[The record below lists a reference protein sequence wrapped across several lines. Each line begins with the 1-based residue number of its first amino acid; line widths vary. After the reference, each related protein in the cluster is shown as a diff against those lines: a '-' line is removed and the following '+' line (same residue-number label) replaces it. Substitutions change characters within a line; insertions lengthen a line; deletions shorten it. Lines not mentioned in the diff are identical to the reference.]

1 MSSYGFR
8 YMRKNLLKTII
19 GQFFHNMQL
28 FLYKAWFICFFFIRH
43 SIMSDFECLKAFQDG
58 QKEEAVR
65 LLSLAV
71 DLHNLTDST
80 GRTVLHLACYH
91 GWTEVVMKLV
101 NDYRFD
107 PTCTDMAGNTPLH
120 TACKHGDM
128 KLVRYLISECRCD
141 LMFKNNKGN
150 TPLHIGCRY
159 GDIEMVRYL
168 SSECEPMSM
177 NNKGNTPLHKACK
190 YRDIQMVQFL
200 VDECK
205 CDSMCANNVG
215 NTPLHMAC
223 FQKGNLNIIQYLI
236 SKHHCDPKSKSRV
249 GSTPLHEACR
259 YGDIQ
264 MVKYL
269 IEECHCDP
277 KSKKYDGST
286 PLHGACR
293 EGDIQM
299 VTYLI
304 KECYCDPTSKNN
316 EGSAPLHEACRH
328 GDIQMVK
335 YLIEECHCDPKSKG
349 SFGSTPVHEACR
361 EGDIQMVKYLIEEC
375 HCDPKSKNNEGST
388 PLHEACKNGDIQ
400 TVKYLIEECHCDSKS
415 KGSFSSTPLHEACRY
430 GDIQMVKYLIE
441 ECHCDPKSKKNDG
454 SSPLH
459 GACRRGDIQMVKYLI
474 KECHCDP
481 NSMNNEGSTLLHE
494 ACRYGDI
501 QLIKYLI
508 EECHCDPKSINS
520 RCSTPL
526 HGACRKGDIQM
537 VKYLIKECHCD
548 PNSMNNEGSTLLH
561 EAFRKGDIQMV
572 KCLVKECHCDP
583 KSINSRCSTFLHEA
597 FRKGDIQMVKCLV
610 DECHCDPN
618 SMNNEGSTLL
628 HEACRKGDIQM
639 VKCLVKECHCDLKS
653 KKNDGSTPLHEACR
667 KGNIQMVK
675 YLIKECHCDPKSKK
689 NDGST
694 PLHEACRYGDVLI
707 VKYLIKECHCDPNS
721 MNNEGSTLLHEACRK
736 GDIQMVKCLV
746 KECHCDPKNK
756 KNDGSIPLHEA
767 CRNGDILMVKYLIK
781 ECHCDP
787 MSRDRNG
794 NTPLHY
800 LCKYSNC
807 IPTIEY
813 FLSTGKIDPLCRND
827 SGDTPLKL
835 LDGETRKKVN
845 NVFAKFGKIRI
856 SHPVNSYA
864 NIVVLGNPGAGKSTL
879 AQVIIQ
885 RASGVFAS
893 IRGLFRY
900 VKGVKLCTAGIIP
913 SKLEH
918 RELGNVILHDLAG
931 QPEYYSSHIAVLENL
946 LHSSAAVF
954 VIVVN
959 LAEKEVYNQLH
970 HWLTIVENEC
980 KKALD
985 QCHVVTVVSHIDEVN
1000 QRNLPNIYRELAEI
1014 SSSRLSQQSIVNC
1027 GLVYLDCRKLVGG
1040 EFSSFTTTLSS
1051 ACQSIRNTN
1060 TRETSLYCHMLYAL
1074 LEEKEE
1080 SVYTLDQLMAILRKS
1095 EEYCLPQDVEEISE
1109 LLSSLHTTGLIVFL
1123 KNNHTPGNSWI
1134 VARKGVLLTEVN
1146 GVLFAPDNFKEH
1158 RDIASNTGIIS
1169 VSSLSQLFPQYSTE
1183 MLVLFLQYMELCQ
1196 EISQDFLTCSNMKV
1210 KDKDLSHVLTERLLF
1225 FPALVRETERPDK
1238 ISGTFRFGWCLRCS
1252 YPYQFFIPRFLHVLL
1267 LHLAYQYTIPSAESQ
1282 LHRRCTIWTSGIWWK
1297 DTRGVQS
1304 LVELV
1309 DNSQCVLL
1317 LMSCC
1322 EGSEE
1327 NMLHLCKQLI
1337 SEILTVRHQLCPTLK
1352 LQEFIIDPSCLRY
1365 PIPKPSTLTLYDI
1378 ELLVSCIRGREL
1390 CVLDT
1395 KGDEQ
1400 MKISDL
1406 FPFDP
1411 YQSHTLS
1418 IFAECNPEVSDSI
1431 TI

>member
-1 MSSYGFR
+1 MWGLSLSSHGFR
-8 YMRKNLLKTII
+8 YMRKNLLKTFI
-19 GQFFHNMQL
+19 GKYFHNMQL
-28 FLYKAWFICFFFIRH
+28 FLHKASFICFFFIRH

-71 DLHNLTDST
+71 DLHNQTDST

-91 GWTEVVMKLV
+91 GWTGVVMKLV

-107 PTCTDMAGNTPLH
+107 STCTDMAGNTPLH

-128 KLVRYLISECRCD
+128 KLIRHLISECRCD

-150 TPLHIGCRY
+150 TSLHIACRY

-177 NNKGNTPLHKACK
+177 NSNGNTPLHKACK
-190 YRDIQMVQFL
+190 YGDIQMVQFL
-200 VDECK
+200 IDECK

-223 FQKGNLNIIQYLI
+223 FQKGNLNIIRYLI
-236 SKHHCDPKSKSRV
+236 SKHQCDPKSKSRV

-269 IEECHCDP
+269 IKECHCDP

-293 EGDIQM
+293 NGDIQM

-304 KECYCDPTSKNN
+304 KECHCDPKSRNN

-361 EGDIQMVKYLIEEC
+361 YGDIQVVKYLIEEC
-375 HCDPKSKNNEGST
+375 DCDPKSKNNEGNT
-388 PLHEACKNGDIQ
+388 PLHDACKNGDIQ

-415 KGSFSSTPLHEACRY
+415 KGSFSSTPLHEACRF
-430 GDIQMVKYLIE
+430 GDIQMVKYLIEECHCHPKSKKNDGSTPLHGACRKGNIQMVKYLIE
-441 ECHCDPKSKKNDG
+441 ECHCDPKSKG
-454 SSPLH
+454 SFGSTPVH
-459 GACRRGDIQMVKYLI
+459 EACRYGDIQVVKYLI
-474 KECHCDP
+474 EECHCDP
-481 NSMNNEGSTLLHE
+481 NSMNNEG
-494 ACRYGDI
+494 I
-501 QLIKYLI
+501 
-508 EECHCDPKSINS
+508 
-520 RCSTPL
+520 
-526 HGACRKGDIQM
+526 
-537 VKYLIKECHCD
+537 
-548 PNSMNNEGSTLLH
+548 
-561 EAFRKGDIQMV
+561 
-572 KCLVKECHCDP
+572 
-583 KSINSRCSTFLHEA
+583 
-597 FRKGDIQMVKCLV
+597 
-610 DECHCDPN
+610 
-618 SMNNEGSTLL
+618 TLL

-653 KKNDGSTPLHEACR
+653 KTNDGSTPLHEACR
-667 KGNIQMVK
+667 KGDIQMVK
-675 YLIKECHCDPKSKK
+675 YLIKECHCDSKSKKNDGSTPVHEACRKGDIQMVKCLTKECHCDPNSMNNEGITLLHEACRKGDIQMVKYLTKECHCDSKSKK

-694 PLHEACRYGDVLI
+694 PLDEACRYGEIQI
-707 VKYLIKECHCDPNS
+707 VEYLIKECHCDPNS
-721 MNNEGSTLLHEACRK
+721 MNSEGRTLLHEACRK

-746 KECHCDPKNK
+746 
-756 KNDGSIPLHEA
+756 
-767 CRNGDILMVKYLIK
+767 K

-807 IPTIEY
+807 IPAIEY
-813 FLSTGKIDPLCRND
+813 LLSTGKIDPLCRNT
-827 SGDTPLKL
+827 SGDTPLML
-835 LDGETRKKVN
+835 LDGETRNKVN
-845 NVFAKFGKIRI
+845 NMFAKFGKIKI

-864 NIVVLGNPGAGKSTL
+864 NVVLLGNPGAGKSTL

-900 VKGVKLCTAGIIP
+900 VKGVELCTAGIIP

-918 RELGNVILHDLAG
+918 RELGNVILHDSAG
-931 QPEYYSSHIAVLENL
+931 QPEYYSSHIAVLDNL

-1000 QRNLPNIYRELAEI
+1000 HRNLPNIYRELAEI
-1014 SSSRLSQQSIVNC
+1014 SSSRLSQQCIVNYA
-1027 GLVYLDCRKLVGG
+1027 LVHLDCRKLVGG
-1040 EFSSFTTTLSS
+1040 ELSSFTTTLSS
-1051 ACQSIRNTN
+1051 ACQSIRSTN
-1060 TRETSLYCHMLYAL
+1060 TREMSLYCHMLYAL
-1074 LEEKEE
+1074 LEEKNK
-1080 SVYTLDQLMAILRKS
+1080 SVYTLDQLMAILRES
-1095 EEYCLPQDVEEISE
+1095 DEYCLPQDVEEISE

-1123 KNNHTPGNSWI
+1123 KNNHTPGNSWV

-1158 RDIASNTGIIS
+1158 CDIASNTGIIGS
-1169 VSSLSQLFPQYSTE
+1169 SSLSQLFPQYSTE
-1183 MLVLFLQYMELCQ
+1183 MLVLFLQYMELCH

-1210 KDKDLSHVLTERLLF
+1210 KDKELSDVLTERLLF

-1238 ISGTFRFGWCLRCS
+1238 ISRTFRFGWCLQCS
-1252 YPYQFFIPRFLHVLL
+1252 DPHQFFVPRFLHVLL
-1267 LHLAYQYTIPSAESQ
+1267 LHLAYQYTIPSVESQ

-1297 DTRGVQS
+1297 DTHGVQS

-1317 LMSCC
+1317 LMSCYG
-1322 EGSEE
+1322 GSEE

-1352 LQEFIIDPSCLRY
+1352 LQEFVIDPSCLRY

-1411 YQSHTLS
+1411 YQSDTLS
-1418 IFAECNPEVSDSI
+1418 IFAERNPEVSDSI

>member
-1 MSSYGFR
+1 MWGLLMSSYGFR

-19 GQFFHNMQL
+19 GKYFHNIQL
-28 FLYKAWFICFFFIRH
+28 SLHKAWFICFFFIRH

-91 GWTEVVMKLV
+91 GWTEVVMKLI

-120 TACKHGDM
+120 TACRHGDM
-128 KLVRYLISECRCD
+128 KLVRYLISEYRCD

-150 TPLHIGCRY
+150 TSLHIGCRY

-190 YRDIQMVQFL
+190 YGDKQMVQFL
-200 VDECK
+200 IEECK
-205 CDSMCANNVG
+205 CDSMCTNNNG
-215 NTPLHMAC
+215 DTPLHMAC
-223 FQKGNLNIIQYLI
+223 FQKGNLNTIQYLI
-236 SKHHCDPKSKSRV
+236 SKHHCDPLCKSNTGNTPLHVACGYGDIQMVNYLIEECHCDPKSKNNLGNTPLREACRYGDIQRV
-249 GSTPLHEACR
+249 KYLIEECHCDPKSKDNFGNTPLHKACSNGDTQMVKYLIEECHCDPKSENNLGNTPLHEACR
-259 YGDIQ
+259 YGDIQMVRYLIEECHCDPKSKGSFGSTPLHEACSNGDTQ

-277 KSKKYDGST
+277 KSKDNFGKTPLRKACSNGDTQMVKYLIEECHCDPKSKDNFGNT
-286 PLHGACR
+286 PLHKACSN
-293 EGDIQM
+293 GD
-299 VTYLI
+299 T
-304 KECYCDPTSKNN
+304 
-316 EGSAPLHEACRH
+316 
-328 GDIQMVK
+328 QMVK

-349 SFGSTPVHEACR
+349 SFGSTPLHKACSN
-361 EGDIQMVKYLIEEC
+361 GDTQMIKYLIEECHCDPKSKGSFGSTPLHKACSNGDTQMVKYLIEEC
-375 HCDPKSKNNEGST
+375 HCDPKSENNLG
-388 PLHEACKNGDIQ
+388 N
-400 TVKYLIEECHCDSKS
+400 
-415 KGSFSSTPLHEACRY
+415 TPLHEACRY
-430 GDIQMVKYLIE
+430 GDIQMVRYLIE
-441 ECHCDPKSKKNDG
+441 ECHCDPKSKG
-454 SSPLH
+454 SF
-459 GACRRGDIQMVKYLI
+459 
-474 KECHCDP
+474 
-481 NSMNNEGSTLLHE
+481 GSTPLHE

-501 QLIKYLI
+501 RMVKYLI
-508 EECHCDPKSINS
+508 EECHCDP
-520 RCSTPL
+520 
-526 HGACRKGDIQM
+526 
-537 VKYLIKECHCD
+537 
-548 PNSMNNEGSTLLH
+548 NSMN
-561 EAFRKGDIQMV
+561 
-572 KCLVKECHCDP
+572 
-583 KSINSRCSTFLHEA
+583 
-597 FRKGDIQMVKCLV
+597 
-610 DECHCDPN
+610 
-618 SMNNEGSTLL
+618 
-628 HEACRKGDIQM
+628 
-639 VKCLVKECHCDLKS
+639 
-653 KKNDGSTPLHEACR
+653 NDGSTPLHEACR
-667 KGNIQMVK
+667 KGDIQVVK
-675 YLIKECHCDPKSKK
+675 YLINEC
-689 NDGST
+689 
-694 PLHEACRYGDVLI
+694 YG
-707 VKYLIKECHCDPNS
+707 
-721 MNNEGSTLLHEACRK
+721 
-736 GDIQMVKCLV
+736 
-746 KECHCDPKNK
+746 
-756 KNDGSIPLHEA
+756 
-767 CRNGDILMVKYLIK
+767 
-781 ECHCDP
+781 DP
-787 MSRDRNG
+787 MSKDRSG
-794 NTPLHY
+794 NTPLHQ
-800 LCKYSNC
+800 LCRQSCC
-807 IPTIEY
+807 ISAIEY
-813 FLSTGKIDPLCRND
+813 LLSTGKIDLLCRNN

-835 LDGETRKKVN
+835 LDKEKRKKVN
-845 NVFAKFGKIRI
+845 NVFAKFGSIKI
-856 SHPVNSYA
+856 SHPVNSYV
-864 NIVVLGNPGAGKSTL
+864 NVVLLGNPGAGKSTL

-893 IRGLFRY
+893 IRGLFQY

-946 LHSSAAVF
+946 LYSSTAVF

-985 QCHVVTVVSHIDEVN
+985 QCHVVTVVSHIDEVD
-1000 QRNLPNIYRELAEI
+1000 QRYLPNICRALADI
-1014 SSSRLSQQSIVNC
+1014 SLSRLSQQSIVNC
-1027 GLVYLDCRKLVGG
+1027 GLVHLDCRKLVGG
-1040 EFSSFTTTLSS
+1040 ELSSFTTTLSS
-1051 ACQSIRNTN
+1051 ACQSIRSTN
-1060 TRETSLYCHMLYAL
+1060 TREMSLYCHMLYAL
-1074 LEEKEE
+1074 LEEKKE

-1095 EEYCLPQDVEEISE
+1095 EEYCLPLEVEEISE

-1123 KNNHTPGNSWI
+1123 KNNHTPGNSWV

-1169 VSSLSQLFPQYSTE
+1169 LSSLSQLFPQYSTE

-1210 KDKDLSHVLTERLLF
+1210 KDKESSDVLTERLLF
-1225 FPALVRETERPDK
+1225 FPALVHKTERPDK
-1238 ISGTFRFGWCLRCS
+1238 ISGTFRFGWCLQCS
-1252 YPYQFFIPRFLHVLL
+1252 DPHQFFIPRFLHVLL
-1267 LHLAYQYTIPSAESQ
+1267 LHLAYQYTIPSVDSE

-1317 LMSCC
+1317 LMSCY

-1352 LQEFIIDPSCLRY
+1352 LQEFVIDPSCLRY

-1378 ELLVSCIRGREL
+1378 ELLVSCIRGRKL

-1406 FPFDP
+1406 FPFEP
-1411 YQSHTLS
+1411 YQSDTLS
-1418 IFAECNPEVSDSI
+1418 IFAERNPEVSDSI